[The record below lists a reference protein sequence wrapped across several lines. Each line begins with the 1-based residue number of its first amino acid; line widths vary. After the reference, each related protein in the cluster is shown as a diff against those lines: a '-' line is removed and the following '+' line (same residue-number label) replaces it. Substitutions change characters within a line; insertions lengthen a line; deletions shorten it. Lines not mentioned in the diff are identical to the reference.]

1 MTNRCATLFIERVGK
16 TELCPR
22 SCCTGRAVLACEPV
36 LACGPVL
43 NCGPDESSQ
52 VSRSKSRPLG
62 STAESCRSIQVSAAG
77 GAARRCRTC
86 SQPSWA
92 CETVISSTAATHGAQ
107 PLP

>member
-22 SCCTGRAVLACEPV
+22 SCCTGRAVLACE
-36 LACGPVL
+36 
-43 NCGPDESSQ
+43 PDESSQ